1 MRGCGPHHW
10 GLPQRQ
16 CRREAKELLADDT
29 TVARET
35 TPYRAIIGGCCCV
48 SLSIEYMPADLSI
61 AAQTDCSVEVRVQ
74 DAEGST
80 LAWIASFKEGYHVKD
95 GIITTYPGAILNLKV
110 LNAIARV
117 RWCETFI
124 C

>member
-1 MRGCGPHHW
+1 
-10 GLPQRQ
+10 
-16 CRREAKELLADDT
+16 
-29 TVARET
+29 
-35 TPYRAIIGGCCCV
+35 
-48 SLSIEYMPADLSI
+48 
-61 AAQTDCSVEVRVQ
+61 
-74 DAEGST
+74 